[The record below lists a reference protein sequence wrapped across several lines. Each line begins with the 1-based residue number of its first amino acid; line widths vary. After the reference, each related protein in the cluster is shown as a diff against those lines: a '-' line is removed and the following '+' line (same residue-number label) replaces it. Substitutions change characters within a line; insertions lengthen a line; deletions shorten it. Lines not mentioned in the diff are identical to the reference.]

1 MMKLLKDW
9 FNLSS
14 KQGKINEI
22 SKDLLSDLIQRLNA
36 GEEIAFNEGSVV
48 IKREKGVFKTTKVAV
63 VEEVLE
69 MLELYTI
76 QKAYDT
82 REYHEYL
89 VEQKMNTK
97 PKEVKSLD
105 TNFNILYNEQN

>member
-1 MMKLLKDW
+1 MIKMLKTW
-9 FNLSS
+9 FNFSA

-22 SKDLLSDLIQRLNA
+22 SKNLLSDLIQRLNA

-48 IKREKGVFKTTKVAV
+48 IKREDGVFKTTKIAV

-69 MLELYTI
+69 MLELYTV

-89 VEQKMNTK
+89 IEQKMNVSA
-97 PKEVKSLD
+97 KEVKTVD
-105 TNFNILYNEQN
+105 TNFNILYNEQH

>member
-1 MMKLLKDW
+1 MLKTW
-9 FNLSS
+9 FNFSA

-22 SKDLLSDLIQRLNA
+22 SKNLLSDLIQRLNA
-36 GEEIAFNEGSVV
+36 GEEISFNEGSVI
-48 IKREKGVFKTTKVAV
+48 IKREDGVFKTTKIAV
-63 VEEVLE
+63 VEEVLD

-82 REYHEYL
+82 RAYHEYL
-89 VEQKMNTK
+89 IEQKMNTK
-97 PKEVKSLD
+97 SKEVKTVD